1 MAIGP
6 WRADNDAARVTQ
18 NVTAITLINNR
29 NPEVM
34 NKRLM
39 EYQLRTRNAKYLL
52 EISITEAP

>member
-29 NPEVM
+29 NPGVM

-39 EYQLRTRNAKYLL
+39 EYQLRNAKYLL
-52 EISITEAP
+52 EISTTEAPLI